1 MINIIYS
8 QYKYVDCPIKQTK
21 TKNMSNLNVT
31 TSIYTEMEQNIINE
45 MVELLDSGTD
55 QIYMGDLSGDIKK
68 VRGAISSL
76 VKKDVL
82 FVDKEYGNL
91 ISLLIYSDIKKQK
104 KFAEFEKLHTINKA
118 ADAILYAMEQ
128 NNCSNLDE
136 AMPLILAIAKN
147 KIHQRSFAK

>member
-1 MINIIYS
+1 
-8 QYKYVDCPIKQTK
+8 
-21 TKNMSNLNVT
+21 MSNLNVT